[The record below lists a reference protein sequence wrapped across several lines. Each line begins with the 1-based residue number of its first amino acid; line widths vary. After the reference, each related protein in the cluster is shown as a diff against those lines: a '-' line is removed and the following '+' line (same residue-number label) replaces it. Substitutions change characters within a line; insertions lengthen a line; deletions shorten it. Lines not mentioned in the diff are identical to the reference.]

1 MLKKLHATKF
11 ILNLFISTDSSFG
24 GRPQTCELG
33 RTVTT
38 TAQQLVRKC
47 QVEKKIFQELLEMKK
62 YQIRAG
68 RSNETVLVKRLIKNY
83 NKVRIVPFPGK
94 SYLYL

>member
-1 MLKKLHATKF
+1 M
-11 ILNLFISTDSSFG
+11 
-24 GRPQTCELG
+24 
-33 RTVTT
+33 TT

-68 RSNETVLVKRLIKNY
+68 RSNEAVLVKRLIKNY
-83 NKVRIVPFPGK
+83 NKVF
-94 SYLYL
+94 

>member
-1 MLKKLHATKF
+1 MQTLTVRLSLDCNGPTS
-11 ILNLFISTDSSFG
+11 LSSSFS
-24 GRPQTCELG
+24 G

-47 QVEKKIFQELLEMKK
+47 AVEKKIFQELLEMKK

-68 RSNETVLVKRLIKNY
+68 RSNEAVLVKRLIKNY
-83 NKVRIVPFPGK
+83 NKVRLLQSSSPP
-94 SYLYL
+94 

>member
-1 MLKKLHATKF
+1 M
-11 ILNLFISTDSSFG
+11 
-24 GRPQTCELG
+24 
-33 RTVTT
+33 TT

-68 RSNETVLVKRLIKNY
+68 RSNEAVLVKRLIKNY
-83 NKVRIVPFPGK
+83 NKVRIQYINVIAVAVSVCLGP
-94 SYLYL
+94 